1 MNSKTIMLTL
11 TLIFGAV
18 LRYVSEL
25 SNYEVLAF
33 SFSFFTFLNLFIE
46 FGNSIA
52 LRELM
57 GFVASLQLL
66 LSTALEFVYQPEEM
80 PLLSDD
86 YFSYALPA
94 VVAYYI
100 GLFLPIF
107 KTQDHIHLLSK
118 AKVYLTGKD
127 NISTILLVIGIIGA
141 VAYQYVP
148 IQIKAIVYLFS
159 ICLYASVMYGHY
171 LSGKIKKITL
181 SVAFTLLVYT
191 TVKEGAFG
199 HLIFWTTLYFIIV
212 FAGTDRGKSI
222 PFKLSV
228 VLIGFIFI
236 VVVQSVKMDYRLGT
250 WGNNITERRADPEL
264 LMQLVKQ
271 RIDDP
276 SYLISSEHFLSVAH
290 RFNQG
295 SLVAL
300 AQSYVPRVEP
310 YANGEILLHFIYPV
324 VPRLF
329 WDEKP
334 ITGGVA
340 NITRFTPL
348 IHSGTSSSNISPFGE
363 AYANF
368 GDVGGIIFM
377 FIFGLLFNYCFSKVL
392 TISEITPSFL
402 LWLPCLFSGC
412 LTVETD
418 VLSMWGSFISTSIF
432 IATFWFVLKRLNI
445 NL

>member
-1 MNSKTIMLTL
+1 MTL
-11 TLIFGAV
+11 TLLFGIG

-33 SFSFFTFLNLFIE
+33 SFSLFTFLNLFIE

-80 PLLSDD
+80 PLPSDE

-94 VVAYYI
+94 VVAYYT

-107 KTQDHIHLLSK
+107 KTQEHVLLLSK
-118 AKVYLTGKD
+118 AKTHLIGKD
-127 NISTILLVIGIIGA
+127 NISTILLVIGIVGA
-141 VAYQYVP
+141 IVYQYVP

-171 LSGKIKKITL
+171 LSGKIKRITL
-181 SVAFTLLVYT
+181 SVAFALLVYT
-191 TVKEGAFG
+191 TIKEGAFG
-199 HLIFWTTLYFIIV
+199 HLIFWTTLYFIIA
-212 FAGTDRGKSI
+212 FTGTDRGKSLQL
-222 PFKLSV
+222 KS
-228 VLIGFIFI
+228 FI
-236 VVVQSVKMDYRLGT
+236 VLAGIVFIVIVQSVKMDYRLGT
-250 WGNNITERRADPEL
+250 WGNKITERRADPEL

-276 SYLISSEHFLSVAH
+276 SYLLSREHFLSVAH

-295 SLVAL
+295 NLVAL

-310 YANGEILLHFIYPV
+310 YADGEILFHFVYPII
-324 VPRLF
+324 PRLF
-329 WDEKP
+329 WNEKP

-368 GDVGGIIFM
+368 GIVGGIVFM
-377 FIFGLLFNYCFSKVL
+377 FIFGLLFNYCFSKIL
-392 TISEITPSFL
+392 RISENKPSLL

-432 IATFWFVLKRLNI
+432 IAVFWFALKRLNI